1 MEIAEART
9 IDQLLRAGA
18 AALDGV
24 SPTPR
29 LDAEVLIGWMLGYS
43 RLQLVMQAHDQV
55 TPEQIERYSVLIAR
69 RGERY
74 PVAYLTGERE
84 FYGLSLRVTP
94 AVLIPRPE
102 TEILVEAALEYAR
115 SRTGLI
121 RLLDLGTGSGAIPI
135 AIADTLRREEREFSM
150 LAVDLSTQALSIA
163 QENVNRHELGGKI
176 ELRHSNWFS
185 AIAEDQPFDIIVSN
199 PPYIARDDKEVSPEL
214 EAEPQGALY
223 ADQQGL
229 ADIHAIFSSL
239 ARRSVQPDL
248 ILVEIGSRQGEAL
261 VSALRNGELGDCY
274 RNALVTVLT
283 DLAGLPRVVQ
293 VCRSSTAPR

>member
-1 MEIAEART
+1 
-9 IDQLLRAGA
+9 
-18 AALDGV
+18 
-24 SPTPR
+24 
-29 LDAEVLIGWMLGYS
+29 
-43 RLQLVMQAHDQV
+43 MQKGDLFA
-55 TPEQIERYSVLIAR
+55 
-69 RGERY
+69 Y
-74 PVAYLTGERE
+74 PSVAYLTGERE
-84 FYGLSLRVTP
+84 FYGLNLRVSP
-94 AVLIPRPE
+94 SVLIPRPE

-115 SRTGLI
+115 GRSGVI

-135 AIADTLRREEREFSM
+135 AIGDTLRRECLEFSM
-150 LAVDLSTQALSIA
+150 LAVDLSNEALLVA
-163 QENVNRHELGGKI
+163 RENIDRHNLGSQI

-214 EAEPQGALY
+214 EAEPQEALY

-229 ADIHAIFSSL
+229 ADIHTIFSSL

-283 DLAGLPRVVQ
+283 DLAGLSRVVQ
-293 VCRSSTAPR
+293 VGRPSTAPR